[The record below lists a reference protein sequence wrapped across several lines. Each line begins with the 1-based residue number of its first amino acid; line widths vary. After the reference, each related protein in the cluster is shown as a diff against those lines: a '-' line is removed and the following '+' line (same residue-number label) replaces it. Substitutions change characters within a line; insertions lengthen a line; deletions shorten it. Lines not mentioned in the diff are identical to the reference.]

1 MEKYL
6 ELDNLVKERS
16 EVLSRLSHLPILV
29 RNSIANSILLSEK
42 QFNMLNNYELEKKT
56 IVTTAMITKL
66 EFGPDDNSLY
76 VGGVGTFI
84 SKYSLDTKK
93 LLLTSEKSR
102 NRSHSAYFCNGL
114 LLDKK
119 RQVWVMDGKKVALT
133 LLDHNLIEKR
143 TFQGLSF
150 DRRFV

>member
-1 MEKYL
+1 MATRR
-6 ELDNLVKERS
+6 V
-16 EVLSRLSHLPILV
+16 V
-29 RNSIANSILLSEK
+29 
-42 QFNMLNNYELEKKT
+42 
-56 IVTTAMITKL
+56 VTSKL

-93 LLLTSEKSR
+93 LLLTSEKS
-102 NRSHSAYFCNGL
+102 NDIVYPAYFCNGL

-119 RQVWVMDGKKVALT
+119 RQIWVMDGKKVALT
-133 LLDHNLIEKR
+133 LLDHNLVEKR

-150 DRRFV
+150 DRRK